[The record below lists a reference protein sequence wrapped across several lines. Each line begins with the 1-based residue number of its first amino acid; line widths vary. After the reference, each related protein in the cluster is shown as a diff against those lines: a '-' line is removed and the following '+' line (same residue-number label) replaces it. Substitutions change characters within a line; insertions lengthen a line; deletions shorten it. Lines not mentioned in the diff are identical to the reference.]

1 MASTQA
7 QQKVAI
13 ITGAG
18 SGVGQAVAITFLANG
33 YKVALAGRRQDA
45 LQKTIEMAKAGDAN
59 ALAVPTDVTDPAAV
73 NALFDKTVAKFG
85 RVDVVFNNAGIG
97 APGINLEDLTP
108 EHFDRTLKTNLYALH
123 WIAQAAT
130 PHHSPGA
137 AVITTASVQAYD
149 PSAILLD

>member
-45 LQKTIEMAKAGDAN
+45 LQKTIEMAKAGDA
-59 ALAVPTDVTDPAAV
+59 AT
-73 NALFDKTVAKFG
+73 G
-85 RVDVVFNNAGIG
+85 RRVRPQVRR
-97 APGINLEDLTP
+97 
-108 EHFDRTLKTNLYALH
+108 HR
-123 WIAQAAT
+123 
-130 PHHSPGA
+130 
-137 AVITTASVQAYD
+137 
-149 PSAILLD
+149 